1 MKRDEIML
9 SIFLIFIYL
18 GITIFGFY
26 SLYMGEILMA
36 IYCMIPLSLCV
47 FGYIFLKKHDYERF
61 K

>member
-9 SIFLIFIYL
+9 AIFLIFIYL
-18 GITIFGFY
+18 GITVFGFY

-47 FGYIFLKKHDYERF
+47 FGYIFLKK
-61 K
+61 